1 MQSCGKHEA
10 GTSLQLKEK
19 ITEKD
24 DDLPGRSSYWR
35 IVSFSFERGDGELAR
50 FAGEFGAREEGEQ
63 KLILKGLVRRSVA
76 PPPPPFEM
84 GREGGR
90 PVALQTVARRR
101 GSTPG
106 QGVVSA
112 SDGGCVLFP
121 GGREATVSVWR

>member
-63 KLILKGLVRRSVA
+63 KLI
-76 PPPPPFEM
+76 FERPCQAVSRTTTTALRN
-84 GREGGR
+84 GQGGR

-101 GSTPG
+101 GATPG